1 MAPIASRIQAVRSF
15 NRFYTRQIGVLREG
29 LLDSS
34 FSLTELRVL
43 YELAHRKRPTATEL
57 AADLGLDAGYL
68 SRILQR
74 FGKRKLIGREPS
86 TSDGRQHHLSLT
98 ASGRRAFAPLEQKSN
113 REVAAMLGKLSS
125 TEQGRLLDA
134 MHAIRALLGEHPEP
148 KAPYILRPHRPGDMG
163 WVVHRH
169 GVLYAH
175 EYGWDERFEALVA
188 GITAKFIQNFDPG
201 RERCWLAE
209 TDRGIAGSVFLVQQS
224 HEIAKL
230 RLLLVEPDARGLG
243 IGKRLVDECIRFARQ
258 AGYRKITL
266 WTQQNLSTARHIYEN
281 AGFRLVHQ
289 QRHRSFGYDLVGE
302 TWDLKLSLPKTRT
315 PAKPERAKRG

>member
-148 KAPYILRPHRPGDMG
+148 KAPYIL
-163 WVVHRH
+163 
-169 GVLYAH
+169 
-175 EYGWDERFEALVA
+175 
-188 GITAKFIQNFDPG
+188 
-201 RERCWLAE
+201 
-209 TDRGIAGSVFLVQQS
+209 
-224 HEIAKL
+224 
-230 RLLLVEPDARGLG
+230 
-243 IGKRLVDECIRFARQ
+243 
-258 AGYRKITL
+258 
-266 WTQQNLSTARHIYEN
+266 
-281 AGFRLVHQ
+281 
-289 QRHRSFGYDLVGE
+289 
-302 TWDLKLSLPKTRT
+302 
-315 PAKPERAKRG
+315 

>member
-113 REVAAMLGKLSS
+113 REVAAMLARAGDLRLVDLGDGIALADAGANRI
-125 TEQGRLLDA
+125 ERDLHRLLD
-134 MHAIRALLGEHPEP
+134 
-148 KAPYILRPHRPGDMG
+148 D
-163 WVVHRH
+163 
-169 GVLYAH
+169 
-175 EYGWDERFEALVA
+175 A
-188 GITAKFIQNFDPG
+188 G
-201 RERCWLAE
+201 
-209 TDRGIAGSVFLVQQS
+209 
-224 HEIAKL
+224 
-230 RLLLVEPDARGLG
+230 
-243 IGKRLVDECIRFARQ
+243 
-258 AGYRKITL
+258 
-266 WTQQNLSTARHIYEN
+266 
-281 AGFRLVHQ
+281 RLVHI
-289 QRHRSFGYDLVGE
+289 RDLG
-302 TWDLKLSLPKTRT
+302 R
-315 PAKPERAKRG
+315 